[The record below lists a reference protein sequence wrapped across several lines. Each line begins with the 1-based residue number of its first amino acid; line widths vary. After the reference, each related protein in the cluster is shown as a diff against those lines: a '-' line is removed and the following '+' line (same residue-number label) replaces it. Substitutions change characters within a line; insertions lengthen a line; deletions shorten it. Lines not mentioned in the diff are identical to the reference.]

1 MVRED
6 LLIKKQRENRLRNK
20 IIRDVDY
27 QYKRVI
33 DELRK
38 QLNWWQNNAWKATF
52 LSGYNRAKSLF
63 ERR

>member
-52 LSGYNRAKSLF
+52 LSAYNRAKSLF